1 MADNNRFDCLR
12 LSLLGLTDEKL
23 LELRMLPGTD
33 LDDYLTSVVAFDV
46 LMERGYT
53 EEFLMKMVQR
63 NG

>member
-1 MADNNRFDCLR
+1 MR